1 MTLNLKQRANFK
13 SLTRLLPL
21 TAVLLS
27 ACTIWPGQYEFTQ
40 KLAATT
46 ELPSAKSVAITPSLI
61 QEMKI
66 QEEEKKAQINKA
78 QMLTEKRLA
87 DTVVCTAGTGLDP
100 VTQTGRPINQRGGQ
114 SNACDPTAK
123 TPQAYEYKMGIGDVV
138 RVNVWGNPDFNLFG
152 TAAAGT
158 GSTIANA
165 PPAQAAGRVIEENG
179 KMYFPLIGEQQAAG
193 LTVREFRQK
202 VIRALSAYIK
212 DPQVDVGV
220 ISYRSQRVFLNGEVK
235 QPGVYPITDIPQ
247 RITDLIGTAGGTTQ
261 EADLTNVSLTRDK
274 KTYSLD
280 LYDLYYEGR
289 AGENVLLKQGD
300 IVNVGDRQARKIFVM
315 GEVLKTGSL
324 VMRRGKISLTE
335 AIMDAGGFNQMSAAS
350 GRVYVLRA
358 DDDGNPIIYQLDA
371 SQPQAMV
378 TANKFILRPHDYVF
392 VNPTDVAMIGR
403 IIAQLFPEFTAATAG
418 SSAGLF
424 F

>member
-1 MTLNLKQRANFK
+1 MLNHLKYCK
-13 SLTRLLPL
+13 L
-21 TAVLLS
+21 LLS
-27 ACTIWPGQYEFTQ
+27 LSVLCLSGCTIWPGQYEFTQ

-46 ELPSAKSVAITPSLI
+46 ELPSAKSVAITPALI

-87 DTVVCTAGTGLDP
+87 DTVICTSGTGLDP
-100 VTQTGRPINQRGGQ
+100 VMQPGRPINQRGGQ

-123 TPQAYEYKMGIGDVV
+123 TPLVYEYKMGIGDVV
-138 RVNVWGNPDFNLFG
+138 RVNVWGSPDFNLFG

-158 GSTIANA
+158 SGATIANA

-179 KMYFPLIGEQQAAG
+179 KLYFPLIGEQQAAG
-193 LTVREFRQK
+193 LTVREFRLK

-212 DPQVDVGV
+212 EPQVDVGI

-261 EADLTNVSLTRDK
+261 ESDLTNVTLTRDK
-274 KTYSLD
+274 KTYTLD

-315 GEVLKTGSL
+315 GDVLKTGSL
-324 VMRRGKISLTE
+324 IMRRGKISLTE
-335 AIMDAGGFNQMSAAS
+335 AIMDAGGFNQMSAAT

-358 DDDGNPIIYQLDA
+358 DEDGTPIIYQLDA

-392 VNPTDVAMIGR
+392 VNPTDIAMIGR

-424 F
+424 Y

>member
-1 MTLNLKQRANFK
+1 MRA
-13 SLTRLLPL
+13 LPL
-21 TAVLLS
+21 SVLML
-27 ACTIWPGQYEFTQ
+27 AGCTIWPGQYEFTQ
-40 KLAATT
+40 KMAATT
-46 ELPSAKSVAITPSLI
+46 ELPTPTSVAITPALI

-66 QEEEKKAQINKA
+66 QEEEKKSQINKA

-87 DTVVCTAGTGLDP
+87 DTVICTSGTGLDP
-100 VTQTGRPINQRGGQ
+100 MAQPGRPINQRGGQ
-114 SNACDPTAK
+114 SNACDPTAR
-123 TPQAYEYKMGIGDVV
+123 TPLIYEYKLGVGDVV
-138 RVNVWGNPDFNLFG
+138 RINVWGNPDFNLFG

-158 GSTIANA
+158 AGTIANA
-165 PPAQAAGRVIEENG
+165 PPAQGAGRVIEENG

-193 LTVREFRQK
+193 LTVREFRIK
-202 VIRALSAYIK
+202 VTRALSGYIK
-212 DPQVDVGV
+212 DPQIDVNV
-220 ISYRSQRVFLNGEVK
+220 VAYRSQRVFLNGEVK

-289 AGENVLLKQGD
+289 SGENVLLKQGD
-300 IVNVGDRQARKIFVM
+300 VVNVGDRQARKIFVM

-335 AIMDAGGFNQMSAAS
+335 AIMDAGGMNQMSAAT
-350 GRVYVLRA
+350 GRIYVLRA
-358 DDDGNPIIYQLDA
+358 DEDGNPVIYQLDA

-378 TANKFILRPHDYVF
+378 LANKFILKPQDYVF
-392 VNPTDVAMIGR
+392 VNPTDITMIGR
-403 IIAQLFPEFTAATAG
+403 IIGQLFPTYQPIVSAKG
-418 SSAGLF
+418 AGLIY
-424 F
+424 

>member
-1 MTLNLKQRANFK
+1 MLNHLKYCK
-13 SLTRLLPL
+13 L
-21 TAVLLS
+21 LLS
-27 ACTIWPGQYEFTQ
+27 LSVLCLSGCTIWPGQYEFTQ

-46 ELPSAKSVAITPSLI
+46 ELPSAKSVAITPALI

-78 QMLTEKRLA
+78 QMLTEKRLG
-87 DTVVCTAGTGLDP
+87 DTVICTSGTGLDP
-100 VTQTGRPINQRGGQ
+100 LIQPGRPINQRGGQ
-114 SNACDPTAK
+114 SNACDPSAR
-123 TPQAYEYKMGIGDVV
+123 TPLIYEYKLGVGDVV
-138 RVNVWGNPDFNLFG
+138 RINVWGNPDFNLFG
-152 TAAAGT
+152 TAAANT
-158 GSTIANA
+158 GSTVANA
-165 PPAQAAGRVIEENG
+165 PPAQAAGRVVEENG
-179 KMYFPLIGEQQAAG
+179 KLYMPLIGEVQAAG
-193 LTVREFRQK
+193 LTVKELRQRLTK
-202 VIRALSAYIK
+202 SMSAYIK
-212 DPQVDVGV
+212 DPQIDVGV
-220 ISYRSQRVFLNGEVK
+220 LSYRSQRVFLNGEVK
-235 QPGVYPITDIPQ
+235 QPGVYPITDVPQ
-247 RITDLIGTAGGTTQ
+247 RITDIIGVAGGTTPT
-261 EADLTNVSLTRDK
+261 ADMTSVSLTRDK
-274 KTYSLD
+274 KMYTLD

-289 AGENVLLKQGD
+289 SGENVLVKNGD
-300 IVNVGDRQARKIFVM
+300 IINIGDANQRKIFVM

-358 DDDGNPIIYQLDA
+358 DEDGTPIIYQLDA

-392 VNPTDVAMIGR
+392 VNPTDIAMIGR

-424 F
+424 Y